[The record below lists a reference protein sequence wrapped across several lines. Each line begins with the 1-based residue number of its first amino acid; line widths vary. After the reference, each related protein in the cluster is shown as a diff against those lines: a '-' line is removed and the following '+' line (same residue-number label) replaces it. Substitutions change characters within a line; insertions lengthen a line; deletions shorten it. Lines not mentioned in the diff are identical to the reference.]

1 MQIQHTAFIA
11 NTHSC
16 QVGWKYLAV
25 GKGSG
30 MLSAGGSY
38 VSYVSTDNQ
47 HFTLVVEKLEGRC
60 LRCRGQVRR
69 GGGDGGGGAGG

>member
-1 MQIQHTAFIA
+1 MVREHARIYRKR
-11 NTHSC
+11 THPC

-38 VSYVSTDNQ
+38 VSYVSADNQ

-60 LRCRGQVRR
+60 LRCAGQVR
-69 GGGDGGGGAGG
+69 GGAAAQI